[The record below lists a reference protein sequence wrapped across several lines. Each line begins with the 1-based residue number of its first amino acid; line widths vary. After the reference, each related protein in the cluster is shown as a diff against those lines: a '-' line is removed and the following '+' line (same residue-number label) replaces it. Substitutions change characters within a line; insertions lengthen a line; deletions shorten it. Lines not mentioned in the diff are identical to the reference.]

1 MKTVFG
7 KAKTTTLALGALAVL
22 VGGAVA
28 CGSSG
33 DPQAAAVG
41 APGME
46 QLDGCG
52 GGVESYIDENGD
64 EVICVYTEEP
74 GDPPDP
80 CELDP
85 QSCWPDPDPDPCW
98 SFPELCNPPDPPDP
112 CEQNPDAC
120 GGSSGGGD
128 PPQPPEPPKCTN
140 PRWSTALMYWGYG
153 YSYTAGA
160 AGMQAATNAAVQ
172 GAKDNCVATETDNTC
187 KNACQR
193 LTIQD
198 PVCDWIDATWPAW
211 DYWECWGWSDKIT
224 DV

>member
-1 MKTVFG
+1 MKTVFD
-7 KAKTTTLALGALAVL
+7 KTATTLALGALAIV

-33 DPQAAAVG
+33 DPQADRVA
-41 APGME
+41 APGKA
-46 QLDGCG
+46 QLDDGCSG
-52 GGVESYIDENGD
+52 GAESYIDEHGD
-64 EVICVYTEEP
+64 EVICVYTEDP

-85 QSCWPDPDPDPCW
+85 DSCWPDPDPDPCW
-98 SFPELCNPPDPPDP
+98 MNPWLCNPPDPPDP

-128 PPQPPEPPKCTN
+128 PPQPPEPAKCTN
-140 PRWSTALMYWGYG
+140 PRWTTMLVYWGYG
-153 YSYTAGA
+153 YSYTEGA
-160 AGMQAATNAAVQ
+160 AGMQAATDAALQ
-172 GAKDNCVATETDNTC
+172 AAKDSCVATETDSTC

-193 LTIQD
+193 LTLPE

-211 DYWECWGWSDKIT
+211 DYWDCWGWSSKIT
-224 DV
+224 DA